1 MDFLEP
7 EVHKVGDK
15 MKRRIETSKKVLG
28 GTLISCLV
36 FSVVALIG
44 WFMGREDAL
53 GILAL
58 VFALATLVVRYYM
71 KKAEK
76 ENLAKIKKANNFTD
90 QQLEK
95 LVELSNEI
103 TKE

>member
-1 MDFLEP
+1 
-7 EVHKVGDK
+7 
-15 MKRRIETSKKVLG
+15 MKRIETSKKVLG

-36 FSVVALIG
+36 FTVAAFIG

-58 VFALATLVVRYYM
+58 IFALATLVVRYYM

-76 ENLAKIKKANNFTD
+76 ENLAKIRKANNYTD
-90 QQLEK
+90 QQLK
-95 LVELSNEI
+95 QLVELADRI